1 MGFRIVFFIASFMF
15 AMVPGIVAVH
25 AEKRIALVI
34 GNSDYRSVAFLPN
47 PRRDAKAVADT
58 LREIGFDEV
67 KLEMDLGRDAMVRAL
82 RVFRE
87 EADKADWAMIY
98 FAGHG
103 IEINRVNY
111 LVPTDA
117 RLLDD
122 RDVTTETVSYEELL
136 ATVGGAK
143 ALRLIVLDACR
154 NNPFKDRMRRMAV
167 VRTATDRGLAP
178 PPETDAGTLVV
189 YSARDGDVAADDV
202 GDANSPFALAF
213 MAEMKVPGREVRR
226 MFDYVRDDVLEATN
240 KRQQPFTYGSLPGRK
255 DFYFVA
261 ATQVAVVTPVQ
272 KLPPAD
278 PCRGAVTVSFAS
290 QCAAPLTA
298 AQERGL
304 QPKDSF
310 RECEQCPEMVVVPRG
325 SFTMGSPENEPGR
338 DKERDKDESPQHVV
352 TIERAFA
359 VGRLHVTVDQFAT
372 FVTETG
378 HDAGSKCWTFQDGKL
393 EWSNRSW
400 RNPGFAQDDSHP
412 VVCVSW
418 DDAKAYVDWLTQ
430 RTGKPYRL
438 LTEAEFEYAAGARTV
453 PGAYP
458 RFWFGNDER
467 VLCRYGNGRD
477 QKARDTI
484 EGAKGWKVLC
494 NDGYAYTSPAG
505 HFEANDFGLHDMF
518 GNAWQWT
525 EDCYHD
531 SYTGAP
537 PDGGAW
543 TTGDCGRRVNRGGSW
558 LNDPA
563 FLRAAR
569 RQPLSTG
576 NRNYFLG
583 FRVGRTL
590 AP

>member
-1 MGFRIVFFIASFMF
+1 MF
-15 AMVPGIVAVH
+15 AMVLGIIEVH

-189 YSARDGDVAADDV
+189 YSAKDGDVAADDV
-202 GDANSPFALAF
+202 GGANSPFALAF

-290 QCAAPLTA
+290 RCAAPLTA

-325 SFTMGSPENEPGR
+325 SFTMGSPENEAG
-338 DKERDKDESPQHVV
+338 RDKDESPQHLV

-359 VGRLHVTVDQFAT
+359 VGRSHVTLDQFAT
-372 FVTETG
+372 FLKETG
-378 HDAGSKCWTFQDGKL
+378 RDAGSTCSTFEGGKF
-393 EWSNRSW
+393 EERSNRSW
-400 RNPGFAQDDSHP
+400 RNPGFTQDGSHP
-412 VVCVSW
+412 VVCVSSG
-418 DDAKAYVDWLTQ
+418 TQ
-430 RTGKPYRL
+430 RPT
-438 LTEAEFEYAAGARTV
+438 
-453 PGAYP
+453 
-458 RFWFGNDER
+458 
-467 VLCRYGNGRD
+467 
-477 QKARDTI
+477 
-484 EGAKGWKVLC
+484 
-494 NDGYAYTSPAG
+494 
-505 HFEANDFGLHDMF
+505 
-518 GNAWQWT
+518 
-525 EDCYHD
+525 
-531 SYTGAP
+531 
-537 PDGGAW
+537 
-543 TTGDCGRRVNRGGSW
+543 
-558 LNDPA
+558 
-563 FLRAAR
+563 
-569 RQPLSTG
+569 
-576 NRNYFLG
+576 
-583 FRVGRTL
+583 
-590 AP
+590 